1 MYGYYREKLHVDH
14 FWEMG
19 FKAQKLTQDCQ
30 MDCFFFFAPFISHP
44 IGGKGMWADLAI
56 CREFIRRFTPIP
68 MVRGEK

>member
-14 FWEMG
+14 FWKIG

-44 IGGKGMWADLAI
+44 IGGKGCGQTLLSVENSLGDL
-56 CREFIRRFTPIP
+56 PP
-68 MVRGEK
+68 YPW